1 MKIKNILRN
10 ESLVRAALVVTLL
23 IALVA
28 APMAIVQTVKLSN
41 ISEENKTLLQEN
53 ASMKQHN
60 TQLESDIQEMG
71 TQLESLEAELS
82 ETIRISES
90 RENANNHLRERVEEL
105 TEENKELWQEHLF
118 FSNSAVILPNDGTWV
133 FHKYGCSRL
142 DSYSSY
148 WIYNSEAAFSK
159 GYDPCVYCMT
169 SGYYIG
175 NMSSGVYHRPTCG
188 TLPAMWNR
196 TYFSTK
202 EEAETSGYKSCGNCS
217 P

>member
-1 MKIKNILRN
+1 MRIKNILRN
-10 ESLVRAALVVTLL
+10 KSLVSTAFVITLL
-23 IALVA
+23 IVLVT
-28 APMAIVQTVKLSN
+28 APMAIAQTVKLSN

-53 ASMKQHN
+53 SSLKQRK
-60 TQLESDIQEMG
+60 TQLESDMQEMG
-71 TQLESLEAELS
+71 TQLENLEAELA

-90 RENANNHLRERVEEL
+90 RENANNHLRERVEDL
-105 TEENKELWQEHLF
+105 TEQNKELWQEHLF

-148 WIYNSEAAFSK
+148 WIYNSEAAFLK
-159 GYDPCVYCMT
+159 GYDPCVYCLT
-169 SGYYIG
+169 SGYYVG
-175 NMSSGVYHRPTCG
+175 NMSSGVYHRPTCH

-202 EEAETSGYKSCGNCS
+202 EEAQASGYKACGNC
-217 P
+217 PP